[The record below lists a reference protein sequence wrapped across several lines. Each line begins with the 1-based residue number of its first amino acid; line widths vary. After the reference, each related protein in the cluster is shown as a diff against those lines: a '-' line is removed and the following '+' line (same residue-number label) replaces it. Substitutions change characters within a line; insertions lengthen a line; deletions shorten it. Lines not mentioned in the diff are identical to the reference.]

1 MTLEQKELD
10 RLEKRARNVLLYQ
23 LGRSMKTR
31 HQLEQI
37 MHKREIPEEV
47 FEPLLDRFTEAQLI
61 DDAAY
66 AWAFVASRFHQRG
79 KSLSAI
85 KRELRQKGVAEIHI
99 EAATAEIDSEQELQL
114 AIQVAVSR
122 NRKLASL
129 DEATRRRRLTG
140 FLQRRGFTGPVL
152 SRALREAEAQG

>member
-10 RLEKRARNVLLYQ
+10 RLEKRARNILLYQ

-66 AWAFVASRFHQRG
+66 ARAFVASRFHQRG

-85 KRELRQKGVAEIHI
+85 RRELRQKGVADVHI
-99 EAATAEIDSEQELQL
+99 EAATAEIDSEQELEIARL
-114 AIQVAVSR
+114 SAAARVLRSRSLESTARGRGSGVISLSNVA
-122 NRKLASL
+122 
-129 DEATRRRRLTG
+129 
-140 FLQRRGFTGPVL
+140 FL
-152 SRALREAEAQG
+152 

>member
-47 FEPLLDRFTEAQLI
+47 FEPVLDRFTEAQLI

-66 AWAFVASRFHQRG
+66 ARAFVSSRFHQRG

-85 KRELRQKGVAEIHI
+85 RRELRQKGVADKHI
-99 EAATAEIDSEQELQL
+99 EGGN
-114 AIQVAVSR
+114 SR
-122 NRKLASL
+122 
-129 DEATRRRRLTG
+129 D
-140 FLQRRGFTGPVL
+140 
-152 SRALREAEAQG
+152 